1 MPSVAGGSGRTRRS
15 PGFTPSTFSSV
26 PVYLVRHAKAGN
38 RSSWSG
44 PDEERPLNKA
54 GIAQARAITKW
65 LSKRPVPKVLSSPY
79 VRCVQTVE
87 ALATALDLKVEEAEA
102 LSEGTPFEAALELLD
117 DVPDHTVLCSHG
129 DVILATVDALVRRGL
144 AVKGQPDWRKGATWV
159 LHRDKDGRWASGRV
173 VLPPT

>member
-1 MPSVAGGSGRTRRS
+1 MARS
-15 PGFTPSTFSSV
+15 SGFTPSTFSPV

-44 PDEERPLNKA
+44 ADEERPLTKA

-65 LSKRPVPKVLSSPY
+65 LAKRPVPRVLSSPY
-79 VRCVQTVE
+79 LRCVQTVE
-87 ALATALDLKVEEAEA
+87 PLAAALDLKVEELEA
-102 LSEGTPFEAALELLD
+102 LSEGTPFQAALDLLD
-117 DVPDHTVLCSHG
+117 EVPDHTVLCSHG

-159 LHRDKDGRWASGRV
+159 LHRDKDGRWATGRV